1 MQKFEYR
8 TPRYDVDL
16 PVLYLLEGAGIAGR
30 CKEISK
36 EGMRVEFR
44 QPIAL
49 DSCGIIRISYK
60 ALSLELRA
68 AVAHAGSGY
77 VALKFI
83 FESEKDRGALEHL
96 VVLLA
101 GPTGQLGP
109 VLVQ

>member
-16 PVLYLLEGAGIAGR
+16 PVLFMLEGAGIAGR

-36 EGMRVEFR
+36 EGMRVELH
-44 QPIAL
+44 QPVPL
-49 DSCGIIRISYK
+49 DSCGIIRISHK

-68 AVAHAGSGY
+68 SVAHAGSGY
-77 VALKFI
+77 VALKFN
-83 FESEKDRGALEHL
+83 FQSEKDRGALERL
-96 VVLLA
+96 VMLLA

-109 VLVQ
+109 VLVP